1 MASPRGL
8 PVVTP
13 MQPTLVSTLV
23 SKPFHREGWVYEE
36 KYDGWR
42 MVAYKRGRGVRLV
55 NRRGRDQTERF
66 PELAAA
72 IAALRPPTLILDGE
86 VARFDETLVSRFEWL
101 LHRIP
106 NGVTT
111 PTLYMAFDCL
121 YAAGRDLRR
130 LALRARREW
139 LEDVL
144 EGQHLL
150 FPARRLAPNGPEA
163 WAEVLARGYEGLVAK
178 DPASPYRGGRT
189 LAWLKVKVPNYREGE
204 RGWEP
209 KR

>member
-1 MASPRGL
+1 MTTATRRVL

-13 MQPTLVSTLV
+13 MQPTLVST
-23 SKPFHREGWVYEE
+23 PFHHEGWVYEE

-42 MVAYKRGRGVRLV
+42 LVAYKRGRRVRLV
-55 NRRGRDQTERF
+55 SRLRRDQTERF

-72 IAALRPPTLILDGE
+72 IASLRPATLILDGE

-106 NGVTT
+106 DGVTT

-130 LALRARREW
+130 LVLRARRDR
-139 LEDVL
+139 LEHVL
-144 EGQHLL
+144 EGQRLL
-150 FPARRLAPNGPEA
+150 FPARRLAPNGLEA
-163 WAEVLARGYEGLVAK
+163 WAEVLERGYEGLVAK
-178 DPASPYRGGRT
+178 DPTSSYIGGRT
-189 LAWLKVKVPNYREGE
+189 LKWLKVKQPSYREGE
-204 RGWEP
+204 RGWEAKGKP
-209 KR
+209 